1 MFFALYFRFGYNL
14 VQEMSTELYYVKQ
27 GRTRV
32 EAAGLQPPQTP
43 QNRNLRNRD
52 SVDIMI
58 SKVLRDLTFI
68 RNQTLKSADD

>member
-1 MFFALYFRFGYNL
+1 
-14 VQEMSTELYYVKQ
+14 MSTELYYVKQ

-43 QNRNLRNRD
+43 QNRNLSNRD

-58 SKVLRDLTFI
+58 
-68 RNQTLKSADD
+68 